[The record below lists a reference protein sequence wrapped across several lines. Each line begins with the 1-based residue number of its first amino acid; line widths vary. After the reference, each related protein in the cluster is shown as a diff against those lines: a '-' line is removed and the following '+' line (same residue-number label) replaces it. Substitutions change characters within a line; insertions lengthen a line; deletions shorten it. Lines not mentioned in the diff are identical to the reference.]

1 MRFSIIIP
9 AYNSE
14 AYIENALKSVLKQ
27 SYDDYELI
35 VICDSC
41 NDNTEQIARLYTNR
55 VVSVAYNND
64 GLARSKGLDIARG
77 DWILFIDDDDWWL
90 HEFVLQQISDELDKH
105 PDIDV
110 LCFGFVWKDVG
121 YASPPHK
128 IGELYPAVWNKCWR
142 RSFIGDTRF
151 PRIYEKSDYCFHIEM
166 MRKNPRIYSWDMP
179 IYYYNYLRDGSVSQK
194 VGHTVEEA
202 KQALNWRK

>member
-9 AYNSE
+9 SYNSE

-41 NDNTEQIARLYTNR
+41 NDNTEQIVRLYTNR

-90 HEFVLQQISDELDKH
+90 HEFVLQQISDEIDKY
-105 PDIDV
+105 PDIDI
-110 LCFGFVWKDVG
+110 LCFGFIWKGVG
-121 YASPPHK
+121 YANPPHE
-128 IGELYPAVWNKCWR
+128 INELYPAVWNKCWR
-142 RSFIGDTRF
+142 KSCIGTTRF
-151 PRIYEKSDYCFHIEM
+151 PKVYEKSDLYFHLEM
-166 MRKNPRIYSWDMP
+166 MRKNPSIHLWDMP

-194 VGHTVEEA
+194 VGHTIEEA
-202 KQALNWRK
+202 KKALGWRK